1 MKEVDLMALEKN
13 SLSILLGYVVIML
26 CQILAQ
32 KLFWSSTLLYIVLTI
47 IGILGTGL
55 LLFLNHKFKFQNQ
68 IEKDKSP
75 ATAKIIL
82 WGLAGTVLVIIGQWL
97 TLHLSHLLFHTPL
110 FSNNTDQFLTI
121 FHQTPFYAIDIVL
134 ITPIIEELIFRK
146 VFFGNLTAYFKPWI
160 AAIISSTLFAFAH
173 QDGHFLTY
181 FVMGLIFEFIYFKTH
196 DIKASMISHVGLNLI
211 VLLCNGIV

>member
-82 WGLAGTVLVIIGQWL
+82 WGLVGTVLVIIGQWL

-134 ITPIIEELIFRK
+134 TTPIIEELIFRK
-146 VFFGNLTAYFKPWI
+146 VFFGVVTGLLLGKLPWV
-160 AAIISSTLFAFAH
+160 TP
-173 QDGHFLTY
+173 
-181 FVMGLIFEFIYFKTH
+181 
-196 DIKASMISHVGLNLI
+196 
-211 VLLCNGIV
+211 LLCFHYIT